1 MPDNKIIAA
10 NGKDY
15 SVTLKRFDH
24 YTEPGGPSYHGHYVT
39 IEGYGLTVS
48 ARKYDGE
55 SEISIQS
62 GIGETDLEAI
72 ETVKDIAR
80 QMFGIDRLMLLT
92 RDNQT
97 PYKAI

>member
-1 MPDNKIIAA
+1 MTDNRTISV

-15 SVTLKRFDH
+15 SVTLKRFDQF
-24 YTEPGGPSYHGHYVT
+24 TEPGGPSYHGHYMT
-39 IEGYGLTVS
+39 IEGYGLKVR

-72 ETVKDIAR
+72 ETVRDIAR

-92 RDNQT
+92 TDNQT
-97 PYKAI
+97 PYRAI